1 LSNLGL
7 RKRIFGEVDMF
18 QFDHTDELYA
28 HMNIN
33 YIKLDRVPAFDQ
45 WGAALEPLARGDFF
59 TTTGE
64 VLLPRVDVSKST
76 ANEVIASVDVQWTFP
91 LRYAEIVWSDG
102 KTTHHET
109 IPLADTKEFGTRT
122 FEWRAPATGWKWAR
136 LAVWD
141 IATNGAFVNPVWKN

>member
-1 LSNLGL
+1 
-7 RKRIFGEVDMF
+7 VD
-18 QFDHTDELYA
+18 L
-28 HMNIN
+28 
-33 YIKLDRVPAFDQ
+33 
-45 WGAALEPLARGDFF
+45 
-59 TTTGE
+59 
-64 VLLPRVDVSKST
+64 SKST
-76 ANEVIASVDVQWTFP
+76 ANEVIASVDAQWTFP

-122 FEWRAPATGWKWAR
+122 FEWRAAAPGWKWAR